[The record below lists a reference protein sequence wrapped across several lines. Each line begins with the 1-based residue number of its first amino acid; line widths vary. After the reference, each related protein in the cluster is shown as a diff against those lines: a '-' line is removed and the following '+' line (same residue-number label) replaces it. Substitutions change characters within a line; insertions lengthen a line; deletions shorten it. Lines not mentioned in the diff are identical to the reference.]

1 MTTSDTAPFTPHWLA
16 LREDA
21 DTAARAAGLLG
32 PLRDHLTAGHG
43 GTGPLVVRDLGC
55 GTGSMG
61 RWLTGRLP
69 GPQHWVLHD
78 HDPALLAIA
87 AASIAGLSAEGGSPV
102 TVETCEG
109 DLTRLGAD
117 DLAGTSLVTG
127 SALLDLLTADE
138 IDALAGTCTAAGVP
152 VLFGLSVVGEVELGP
167 ADPLDAEIT
176 AAFNAHQRRTAGGRA
191 LLGPDALGAAARAF
205 TRHGATVTTRP
216 SPWRLGPDQAA
227 LTAEWLRGWV
237 GAAVE
242 QEPALAARAD
252 AYLRRRLDA
261 CANGE
266 LTAVVG
272 HGDLLALPGGEAR

>member
-21 DTAARAAGLLG
+21 DAAARAADLLG
-32 PLRDHLTAGHG
+32 PLRQHLTGADRGS
-43 GTGPLVVRDLGC
+43 GPLVVRDLGC

-61 RWLTGRLP
+61 RWLSGSLP
-69 GPQHWVLHD
+69 GPQHWILHD
-78 HDPALLAIA
+78 HDPALLALA
-87 AASIAGLSAEGGSPV
+87 AASLTGLTAGGGPV
-102 TVETCEG
+102 TAETREG
-109 DLTRLGAD
+109 DLTRLTAA
-117 DLAGTSLVTG
+117 DLAGTSLVTA

-138 IDALAGTCTAAGVP
+138 IDALAATFTAAGVP

-167 ADPLDAEIT
+167 ADPLDADIT

-191 LLGPDALGAAARAF
+191 LLGPDALDVAARAF

-216 SPWRLGPDQAA
+216 SPWRLGADSSA

-242 QEPALAARAD
+242 QDPRLAAPAQS
-252 AYLRRRLDA
+252 YLRRRLED
-261 CANGE
+261 CAAGR

-272 HGDLLALPGGEAR
+272 HGDLLALPGGGAR